1 MGRAPMGP
9 RTNGRAVQMGPR
21 RTSARSLV
29 LFPRTRQRRWPAT
42 TGLRAPASTGRMKC
56 LPEKFEGN
64 LMTYDNRQFYI
75 DGAWVDP
82 AEPKEFKVI
91 NPADESVAGV
101 ISMGGSKDV
110 ERAVGAARRAFES
123 YSRTS
128 PAERLTLMQRILAA
142 YKAHYG
148 EIAQA
153 ISTEMGAPITLAKGS
168 QTRIGVGHISA
179 MIDVLKTFKFEEMRG
194 TVRLVQEPVGVCAL
208 ITPWNWPMN
217 QVAAKVVPALAAGCT
232 MVLKPSE
239 YSPFSAILWA
249 KVMHEAGVPAGVF
262 NLINGDGP
270 SVGAPLASHRDIDMV
285 SFTGST
291 RAGTEVAR
299 SAAASVKRVHQEL
312 GGKSP
317 NVLLE
322 DADFERAVKQGVLHV
337 FQNSGQSCNAPTR
350 MLVPAEKMA
359 AVEAIAKRV
368 AQSVIVGDPAAENT
382 TLGPVVSKLQFD
394 RVEGFIEKGIAE
406 GAHLITGGVGRPE
419 GLAKGYYV
427 KPTIFSNV
435 RNDMTIA
442 REEIFGPVLC
452 ILPYRTEEEAVQ
464 IANDT
469 PYGLAAYVWSEDK
482 ARARRV
488 GNRIRAGQVALN
500 GAYGD
505 MQTPFGGFKMS
516 GNGREYG
523 EFGLRDFLEVKAMIG
538 VDAA

>member
-1 MGRAPMGP
+1 M
-9 RTNGRAVQMGPR
+9 T
-21 RTSARSLV
+21 
-29 LFPRTRQRRWPAT
+29 
-42 TGLRAPASTGRMKC
+42 
-56 LPEKFEGN
+56 
-64 LMTYDNRQFYI
+64 MTYDNRQFYI

-82 AEPKEFKVI
+82 VEAKELKVI
-91 NPADESVAGV
+91 NPATEEVSGV
-101 ISMGGSKDV
+101 ISMGSSKDV
-110 ERAVGAARRAFES
+110 DRAVMAARRAFDS

-128 PAERLTLMQRILAA
+128 PAERLALMERILAA
-142 YKAHYG
+142 YKAHYD

-153 ISTEMGAPITLAKGS
+153 ISIEMGAPMTLSKGA

-179 MIDVLKTFKFEEMRG
+179 MIDVLKTFKFEELRG

-239 YSPFSAILWA
+239 YSPFSAIIWA

-262 NLINGDGP
+262 NLINGDGAN
-270 SVGAPLASHRDIDMV
+270 VGGPLSSHREVDMV

-291 RAGTEVAR
+291 RAGTEVAKN
-299 SAAASVKRVHQEL
+299 AAASVKRVHQEL

-317 NVLLE
+317 NILLD
-322 DADFERAVKQGVLHV
+322 DADFERAVKQSVLHV

-350 MLVPAEKMA
+350 MLVPAAKMA
-359 AVEAIAKRV
+359 EVEAIAKRV
-368 AQSVIVGDPAAENT
+368 AEAVITGDPASEKTN
-382 TLGPVVSKLQFD
+382 LGPVVSKVQFE
-394 RVEGFIEKGIAE
+394 RVEGYIAKGIAE
-406 GAHLITGGVGRPE
+406 GAKVVIGGSGRPD
-419 GLAKGYYV
+419 GLSKGYFV

-452 ILPYRTEEEAVQ
+452 ILPYDSEEQAVK

-469 PYGLAAYVWSEDK
+469 PYGLAAYVWSQDNL
-482 ARARRV
+482 RARRV
-488 GNRIRAGQVALN
+488 GGQIRAGQVTLN
-500 GAYGD
+500 GASGN
-505 MQTPFGGFKMS
+505 MNTPFGGFKMS

-523 EFGLRDFLEVKAMIG
+523 EFGLRDFLEVKAVIG

>member
-1 MGRAPMGP
+1 
-9 RTNGRAVQMGPR
+9 
-21 RTSARSLV
+21 
-29 LFPRTRQRRWPAT
+29 
-42 TGLRAPASTGRMKC
+42 
-56 LPEKFEGN
+56 
-64 LMTYDNRQFYI
+64 MTYDNRQFYI

-82 AEPKEFKVI
+82 ASPKVFEVI
-91 NPADESVAGV
+91 NPATEAVAGV
-101 ISMGGSKDV
+101 ISMGGAQDV
-110 ERAVGAARRAFES
+110 ELAVAAARRAFDA
-123 YSRTS
+123 YSRTT
-128 PAERLTLMQRILAA
+128 PQERLALMERILVA
-142 YKAHYG
+142 YKAHYD
-148 EIAQA
+148 EIAEA

-179 MIDVLKTFKFEEMRG
+179 MIEVLKTFKFEEIRG
-194 TVRLVQEPVGVCAL
+194 KVRLVQEPVGVCAL

-262 NLINGDGP
+262 NLINGDGIH
-270 SVGAPLASHRDIDMV
+270 VGAPLSSHRDVDMV

-299 SAAASVKRVHQEL
+299 NAAASVKRVHQEL

-317 NVLLE
+317 NVLLD
-322 DADFERAVKQGVLHV
+322 DADFERAVKQSVLHV

-350 MLVPAEKMA
+350 MLVPAAKLAE
-359 AVEAIAKRV
+359 VEAIAKRIADTV
-368 AQSVIVGDPAAENT
+368 VVGDPKSEKTN
-382 TLGPVVSKLQFD
+382 LGPVVSKLQFD
-394 RVEGFIEKGIAE
+394 RVEGYIEKGIAE
-406 GAHLITGGVGRPE
+406 GASLITGGTGRPE
-419 GLAKGYYV
+419 GLVKGYYV

-452 ILPYRTEEEAVQ
+452 ILPYQTEEQAVQ

-469 PYGLAAYVWSEDK
+469 PYGLAAYVWSQDNV
-482 ARARRV
+482 RARRV

-500 GAYGD
+500 GASGD
-505 MQTPFGGFKMS
+505 MSTPFGGFKAS

>member
-1 MGRAPMGP
+1 MVVFFQG
-9 RTNGRAVQMGPR
+9 
-21 RTSARSLV
+21 
-29 LFPRTRQRRWPAT
+29 
-42 TGLRAPASTGRMKC
+42 K
-56 LPEKFEGN
+56 

-82 AEPKEFKVI
+82 VAPKEFNVI
-91 NPADESVAGV
+91 NPATEAVAGV
-101 ISMGGSKDV
+101 ISMGGAKDV
-110 ERAVGAARRAFES
+110 DLAVAAARRAFDG
-123 YSRTS
+123 YSRTT
-128 PAERLTLMQRILAA
+128 PIERLALLERVLAA
-142 YKAHYG
+142 YKAHYD
-148 EIAQA
+148 EIALA
-153 ISTEMGAPITLAKGS
+153 ISTEMGAPITLAKGA

-179 MIDVLKTFKFEEMRG
+179 MIEVLKTFKFEELRG
-194 TVRLVQEPVGVCAL
+194 NTQLVQEPVGVCAL

-249 KVMHEAGVPAGVF
+249 QVMHEAGVPAGVF
-262 NLINGDGP
+262 NLINGDGVN
-270 SVGAPLASHRDIDMV
+270 VGAPLSSHREVDMV

-299 SAAASVKRVHQEL
+299 NAAASVKRVHQEL

-317 NVLLE
+317 NVLLD
-322 DADFERAVKQGVLHV
+322 DADFERAVKQSVLHV

-350 MLVPAEKMA
+350 MLVPANRLAE
-359 AVEAIAKRV
+359 VEAIAKRV
-368 AQSVIVGDPAAENT
+368 ADTVLVGDPALEKT
-382 TLGPVVSKLQFD
+382 VVGPVVSKLQFD
-394 RVEGFIEKGIAE
+394 RVEAYIEKGIVE
-406 GAHLITGGVGRPE
+406 GAHLIAGGPGRPD
-419 GLAKGYYV
+419 GLTTGYYV
-427 KPTIFSNV
+427 KPTIFSHV

-452 ILPYRTEEEAVQ
+452 ILPYHTEDDAVK

-469 PYGLAAYVWSEDK
+469 PYGLAAYVWSRDK
-482 ARARRV
+482 IRARRV

-500 GAYGD
+500 GASGD

-516 GNGREYG
+516 GNGREFG
-523 EFGLRDFLEVKAMIG
+523 EFGLRDFLEVKAVIG

>member
-1 MGRAPMGP
+1 
-9 RTNGRAVQMGPR
+9 
-21 RTSARSLV
+21 
-29 LFPRTRQRRWPAT
+29 
-42 TGLRAPASTGRMKC
+42 MK
-56 LPEKFEGN
+56 
-64 LMTYDNRQFYI
+64 YDNRQFYI

-82 AEPKEFKVI
+82 VESKELKVI
-91 NPADESVAGV
+91 NPATEEVAGV
-101 ISMGGSKDV
+101 ISMGSSKDV
-110 ERAVGAARRAFES
+110 DRAVMAARRAFDS
-123 YSRTS
+123 YSRTT
-128 PAERLTLMQRILAA
+128 PAERLALMERILAA
-142 YKAHYG
+142 YKAHYD

-153 ISTEMGAPITLAKGS
+153 MTIEMGAPMTLSKGA

-239 YSPFSAILWA
+239 YSPFSAVIWA

-270 SVGAPLASHRDIDMV
+270 NVGAPLSSHRAVDMV

-291 RAGTEVAR
+291 RAGTEVAKN
-299 SAAASVKRVHQEL
+299 AAASVKRVHQEL

-317 NVLLE
+317 NVLLD
-322 DADFERAVKQGVLHV
+322 DADFERAVKQSVLHV

-350 MLVPAEKMA
+350 MLVPAAKLAE
-359 AVEAIAKRV
+359 VEAIAKRV
-368 AQSVIVGDPAAENT
+368 AESVITGDPASEKTN
-382 TLGPVVSKLQFD
+382 LGPVVSKVQFE
-394 RVEGFIEKGIAE
+394 RVEGYIAKGIAE
-406 GAHLITGGVGRPE
+406 GAKVVIGGSGRPD
-419 GLAKGYYV
+419 GLTKGYFV

-452 ILPYRTEEEAVQ
+452 ILPYESEEQAVQ

-469 PYGLAAYVWSEDK
+469 PYGLAAYVWSQDNL
-482 ARARRV
+482 RARRV
-488 GNRIRAGQVALN
+488 GGRIRAGQVTLN
-500 GAYGD
+500 GASGN
-505 MQTPFGGFKMS
+505 MNTPFGGFKMS

-523 EFGLRDFLEVKAMIG
+523 EFGLRDFLEVKAVIG